1 MTRTERAYL
10 AGLIDGEG
18 CISMF
23 WNNANDGLN
32 GSTMARLHIA
42 MCDEGIL
49 AWVRRRVGSGTSFT
63 RPYVKKNP
71 AWRPLWTIAWTGRS
85 AVAVLRQVLPYLRL
99 KKRQARILIAWVTL
113 SNRTRKFHGRAG
125 GSPYPKWVLAK
136 RDAWLLEMRSLNQRG
151 VPPISDIATA
161 S

>member
-23 WNNANDGLN
+23 WNNSNDGLN
-32 GSTMARLHIA
+32 GSTMARVHIC
-42 MCDEGIL
+42 MCDEPLIE
-49 AWVRRRVGSGTSFT
+49 WIKERVGSGTIYV
-63 RPYVKKNP
+63 RPHEPEKG
-71 AWRPLWTIAWTGRS
+71 WRPISTIVWTGRS
-85 AVAVLRQVLPYLRL
+85 AVPMLRQVLPYLRL
-99 KKRQARILIAWVTL
+99 KKRQARIFLAWVAL
-113 SNRTRKFHGRAG
+113 SNRTRKFHGRKG

-151 VPPISDIATA
+151 VPPISDDAIA